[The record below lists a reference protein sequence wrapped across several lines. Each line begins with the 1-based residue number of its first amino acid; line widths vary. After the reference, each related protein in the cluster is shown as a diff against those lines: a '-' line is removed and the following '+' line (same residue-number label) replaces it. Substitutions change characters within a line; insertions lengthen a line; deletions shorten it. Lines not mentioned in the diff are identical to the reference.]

1 MPLCTREELG
11 SDSKEKQY
19 VKRDRRHG
27 KSSNYNIKVDILN
40 FYGSMHVEEFL
51 DQILTVDNLFEYMD
65 IPQEKWVR
73 HMAFNLKRMA
83 SAWWQHVESKKSY
96 RKEIHQVVAQ
106 NVEDDERVLPTRR
119 LPAATVFQISEPQ
132 VIKS

>member
-51 DQILTVDNLFEYMD
+51 D
-65 IPQEKWVR
+65 
-73 HMAFNLKRMA
+73 
-83 SAWWQHVESKKSY
+83 
-96 RKEIHQVVAQ
+96 
-106 NVEDDERVLPTRR
+106 
-119 LPAATVFQISEPQ
+119 
-132 VIKS
+132 